1 MSAAAEPPTQPPSRG
16 PHPDPLPKRG
26 EGESRPELPL
36 SDRSIVALLA
46 TISACGPIALNIYLP
61 ALPVV
66 EDAFAASVPR
76 VQLTLSVAFLAFAIG
91 LLVYG
96 PLSDRFGRKPA
107 IVVGVGVFTLGT
119 LICYAAPTLDWLI
132 VGRGVQAFGSS
143 AGLIVSR
150 AIVSDL
156 YPREK
161 MVRMIAYLTM
171 VMVVAPTLSPL
182 VGGWLLVAFG
192 WRSLFVFM
200 AVAGAAILLTA
211 WFLVPETRT
220 LQRRSAPRKSVAST
234 AMSLLRRPAFV
245 GYALQGSVIFSV
257 YLVFISTAPHVM
269 VTGLGRPPT
278 EYGTY
283 FLLLAAGYFLGNWSV
298 TRLATH
304 MGTQALMHAGVL
316 LAAVATCVA
325 LGFAAAG
332 LVHPL
337 WLFVPIAVMGYGQG
351 MALPNVTASAVT
363 LAPEYA
369 GMASS
374 LVGFAQQLTGAGCVQ
389 WIGSFAVDTPFPMLI
404 FCASASVAALIA
416 LRVLR
421 PEKAEPGTA
430 RR

>member
-1 MSAAAEPPTQPPSRG
+1 VSTAADSSSPQSSHDR
-16 PHPDPLPKRG
+16 PD
-26 EGESRPELPL
+26 LPL
-36 SDRSIVALLA
+36 SDRAVVALLA

-66 EDAFAASVPR
+66 QEAFAASVPR
-76 VQLTLSVAFLAFAIG
+76 VQLTLSVAFLAFAVG
-91 LLVYG
+91 LLVHG
-96 PLSDRFGRKPA
+96 PLSDRFGRKPV
-107 IVVGVGVFTLGT
+107 ILVGVAVFTLGS
-119 LICYAAPTLDWLI
+119 LMCFAAPTLDWLI
-132 VGRGVQAFGSS
+132 VGRAIQALGSS

-171 VMVVAPTLSPL
+171 VMVVAPTVSPL
-182 VGGWLLVAFG
+182 LGGLLVVTFE
-192 WRSLFVFM
+192 WHSLFVFM
-200 AVAGAAILLTA
+200 AGAGVVILLTA
-211 WFLVPETRT
+211 WRLLPETRVV
-220 LQRRSAPRKSVAST
+220 RPRSAPRMSMGAI
-234 AMSLLRRPAFV
+234 AASLLKRPAFT
-245 GYALQGSVIFSV
+245 GYVLQGAVIFSV
-257 YLVFISTAPHVM
+257 YLAFISTAPHFM

-283 FLLLAAGYFLGNWSV
+283 FLLLAGGYFLGNWSV

-316 LAAVATCVA
+316 IAAIATCIA

-337 WLFVPIAVMGYGQG
+337 WLFVPIGVMGYGQG

-374 LVGFAQQLTGAGCVQ
+374 LVGFAQQITGALCVQ
-389 WIGSFAVDTPFPMLI
+389 WIGTFDVDTPFPMLI
-404 FCASASVAALIA
+404 FCAGASVLALIA
-416 LRVLR
+416 LRVFR
-421 PEKAEPGTA
+421 PA
-430 RR
+430 

>member
-1 MSAAAEPPTQPPSRG
+1 M
-16 PHPDPLPKRG
+16 
-26 EGESRPELPL
+26 
-36 SDRSIVALLA
+36 VALLA

-61 ALPVV
+61 ALPAVQ
-66 EDAFAASVPR
+66 DAFLASVPR
-76 VQLTLSVAFLAFAIG
+76 VQLTLSVAFLSFAIG

-96 PLSDRFGRKPA
+96 PLSDRFGRRPV
-107 IVVGVGVFTLGT
+107 ILVGVGVFTLGT
-119 LICYAAPTLDWLI
+119 LICFAAPTLDWLI
-132 VGRGVQAFGSS
+132 AGRAVQAFGSS

-171 VMVVAPTLSPL
+171 VMVVAPTVSPL
-182 VGGWLLVAFG
+182 LGSLLLITFG
-192 WRSLFVFM
+192 WRSLFIFM
-200 AVAGAAILLTA
+200 AVAGGAILLTA
-211 WFLVPETRT
+211 WLLLPETRA
-220 LQRRSAPRKSVAST
+220 LHRRRPTDKSVGSVAL
-234 AMSLLRRPAFV
+234 ALLRRPTFV
-245 GYALQGSVIFSV
+245 GYVLQGSVIFSV

-283 FLLLAAGYFLGNWSV
+283 FLLLAGGYFLGNWSV
-298 TRLATH
+298 TRLAAH

-316 LAAVATCVA
+316 IAALATCTA

-332 LVHPL
+332 LIHPL
-337 WLFVPIAVMGYGQG
+337 WLFVPIGVMGYGQG

-363 LAPEYA
+363 LAPESA

-374 LVGFAQQLTGAGCVQ
+374 LVGFAQQLTGAGFVQ
-389 WIGSFAVDTPFPMLI
+389 WISTFAVDTPFPMLI

-421 PEKAEPGTA
+421 PEKTELAAT
-430 RR
+430 RK

>member
-1 MSAAAEPPTQPPSRG
+1 M
-16 PHPDPLPKRG
+16 
-26 EGESRPELPL
+26 
-36 SDRSIVALLA
+36 VALLA

-66 EDAFAASVPR
+66 EDVFAASVPR

-91 LLVYG
+91 LLIHG
-96 PLSDRFGRKPA
+96 PLSDRFGRKPV
-107 IVVGVGVFTLGT
+107 ILVGVGVFTLGS
-119 LICYAAPTLDWLI
+119 LICSAAPTLDWLI
-132 VGRGVQAFGSS
+132 AGRAIQALGSS

-161 MVRMIAYLTM
+161 MVRMLAYLTM
-171 VMVVAPTLSPL
+171 VMVIAPTLSPL
-182 VGGWLLVAFG
+182 LGGVLVVMFE
-192 WRSLFVFM
+192 WHSLFVFM
-200 AVAGAAILLTA
+200 AVAGLVILLTA
-211 WFLVPETRT
+211 WRLLPETRVA
-220 LQRRSAPRKSVAST
+220 RPRSAPRTSLGA
-234 AMSLLRRPAFV
+234 AAWSLLRRPAFA
-245 GYALQGSVIFSV
+245 GYLLQGAVIFSV
-257 YLVFISTAPHVM
+257 YLAFISTAPHVM

-283 FLLLAAGYFLGNWSV
+283 FLLLAGGYFLGNWSV

-316 LAAVATCVA
+316 IAAISTCAA

-337 WLFVPIAVMGYGQG
+337 WLFVPIGVMGYGQG

-363 LAPEYA
+363 LAPEHA

-374 LVGFAQQLTGAGCVQ
+374 LVGFAQQLMGAACVQ
-389 WIGSFAVDTPFPMLI
+389 WIGTYPVDTPFPMLI
-404 FCASASVAALIA
+404 FCAAASVLALLA

-421 PEKAEPGTA
+421 PA
-430 RR
+430 

>member
-1 MSAAAEPPTQPPSRG
+1 V
-16 PHPDPLPKRG
+16 
-26 EGESRPELPL
+26 
-36 SDRSIVALLA
+36 VALLA

-61 ALPVV
+61 ALPAVQ
-66 EDAFAASVPR
+66 DAFLASVPR
-76 VQLTLSVAFLAFAIG
+76 VQLTLSVAFLSFAIG

-96 PLSDRFGRKPA
+96 PLSDRFGRKPV
-107 IVVGVGVFTLGT
+107 ILVGVGVFTLGT
-119 LICYAAPTLDWLI
+119 LICFAAPTLDWLI
-132 VGRGVQAFGSS
+132 AGRAVQAFGSS

-171 VMVVAPTLSPL
+171 VMVIAPTVSPL
-182 VGGWLLVAFG
+182 LGSLLLITFG
-192 WRSLFVFM
+192 WRSLFIFM
-200 AVAGAAILLTA
+200 AVAGGAILLTA
-211 WFLVPETRT
+211 WLLLPETRA
-220 LQRRSAPRKSVAST
+220 LHRRRPAGKSVGAV
-234 AMSLLRRPAFV
+234 ALALLQRPAFV
-245 GYALQGSVIFSV
+245 GYVLQGSVIFSV

-283 FLLLAAGYFLGNWSV
+283 FLLLAGGYFLGNWSV
-298 TRLATH
+298 TRLAAH

-316 LAAVATCVA
+316 IAALATCTA

-332 LVHPL
+332 LIHPL
-337 WLFVPIAVMGYGQG
+337 WLFVPIGVMGYGQG

-363 LAPEYA
+363 LAPESA

-374 LVGFAQQLTGAGCVQ
+374 LVGFAQQLTGAGFVQ
-389 WIGSFAVDTPFPMLI
+389 WISTFAVDTPFPMLI

-421 PEKAEPGTA
+421 PEKTDLATA
-430 RR
+430 RK

>member
-1 MSAAAEPPTQPPSRG
+1 
-16 PHPDPLPKRG
+16 
-26 EGESRPELPL
+26 
-36 SDRSIVALLA
+36 VVLLA
-46 TISACGPIALNIYLP
+46 TVSACGPIALNIYLP
-61 ALPVV
+61 ALPAVQDV
-66 EDAFAASVPR
+66 FDASVPR
-76 VQLTLSVAFLAFAIG
+76 VQLTLSAAFLAFAIG
-91 LLVYG
+91 LLIYG

-107 IVVGVGVFTLGT
+107 IMVGVGVFTLGT
-119 LICYAAPTLDWLI
+119 LICFAAPTLDWLI
-132 VGRGVQAFGSS
+132 AGRAVQAFGSS

-171 VMVVAPTLSPL
+171 VMVVAPTVSPL
-182 VGGWLLVAFG
+182 LGAFFLVLFG
-192 WRSLFVFM
+192 WRSLFVLM

-211 WFLVPETRT
+211 WFLLPETRA
-220 LQRRSAPRKSVAST
+220 LHRRRAPDKSVA
-234 AMSLLRRPAFV
+234 AMALSLLRRPAFV

-257 YLVFISTAPHVM
+257 YLVFISTAPHFM

-283 FLLLAAGYFLGNWSV
+283 FLLLASGYFLGNWSV

-304 MGTQALMHAGVL
+304 MGTQALMRAGVL
-316 LAAVATCVA
+316 VAAVATCAA

-337 WLFVPIAVMGYGQG
+337 WLFVPIGVMGYGQG

-389 WIGSFAVDTPFPMLI
+389 WIGTFAVDTPFPMLI

-421 PEKAEPGTA
+421 PERADPAIA
-430 RR
+430 RK

>member
-1 MSAAAEPPTQPPSRG
+1 M
-16 PHPDPLPKRG
+16 
-26 EGESRPELPL
+26 
-36 SDRSIVALLA
+36 VALLA

-61 ALPVV
+61 ALPAVQ
-66 EDAFAASVPR
+66 EAFLASVPR
-76 VQLTLSVAFLAFAIG
+76 VQLTLSVAFLSFAIG

-96 PLSDRFGRKPA
+96 PLSDRFGRKPV
-107 IVVGVGVFTLGT
+107 ILVGVGVFTLGT
-119 LICYAAPTLDWLI
+119 LICFAAPTLDWLI
-132 VGRGVQAFGSS
+132 AGRAVQAFGSS

-171 VMVVAPTLSPL
+171 VMVVAPTVSPL
-182 VGGWLLVAFG
+182 LGSLLLITFG
-192 WRSLFVFM
+192 WRSLFIFM
-200 AVAGAAILLTA
+200 AVAGGAILLTA
-211 WFLVPETRT
+211 WLLLPETRA
-220 LQRRSAPRKSVAST
+220 LHRRRPTDKSVGSVAL
-234 AMSLLRRPAFV
+234 ALLRRPAFV
-245 GYALQGSVIFSV
+245 GYVLQGSVIFSV

-283 FLLLAAGYFLGNWSV
+283 FLLLAGGYFLGNWSV
-298 TRLATH
+298 TRLAAH

-316 LAAVATCVA
+316 IAALATCTA

-332 LVHPL
+332 LIHPL
-337 WLFVPIAVMGYGQG
+337 WLFVPIGVMGYGQG

-363 LAPEYA
+363 LAPESA

-374 LVGFAQQLTGAGCVQ
+374 LVGFAQQLTGAGFVQ
-389 WIGSFAVDTPFPMLI
+389 WISTFAVDTPFPMLI

-421 PEKAEPGTA
+421 PEKTELAAA
-430 RR
+430 RK

>member
-1 MSAAAEPPTQPPSRG
+1 M
-16 PHPDPLPKRG
+16 
-26 EGESRPELPL
+26 
-36 SDRSIVALLA
+36 VALLA

-66 EDAFAASVPR
+66 EDVFAASVPR

-91 LLVYG
+91 LLIHG
-96 PLSDRFGRKPA
+96 PLSDRFGRKPV
-107 IVVGVGVFTLGT
+107 ILVGVGVFTLGS
-119 LICYAAPTLDWLI
+119 LICSAAPTLDWLI
-132 VGRGVQAFGSS
+132 AGRAIQALGSS

-161 MVRMIAYLTM
+161 MVRMLAYLTM
-171 VMVVAPTLSPL
+171 VMVIAPTLSPL
-182 VGGWLLVAFG
+182 LGGVLVVMFE
-192 WRSLFVFM
+192 WHSLFVFM
-200 AVAGAAILLTA
+200 AAAGLVILLTA
-211 WFLVPETRT
+211 WRLLPETRVA
-220 LQRRSAPRKSVAST
+220 RPRSAPRTSLGA
-234 AMSLLRRPAFV
+234 AAWSLLRRPAFA
-245 GYALQGSVIFSV
+245 GYLLQGAVIFSV
-257 YLVFISTAPHVM
+257 YLAFISTAPHVM

-283 FLLLAAGYFLGNWSV
+283 FLLLAGGYFLGNWSV

-316 LAAVATCVA
+316 IAAISTCAA

-332 LVHPL
+332 VVHPL
-337 WLFVPIAVMGYGQG
+337 WLFVPIGVMGYGQG

-363 LAPEYA
+363 LAPEHA

-374 LVGFAQQLTGAGCVQ
+374 LVGFAQQLMGAACVQ
-389 WIGSFAVDTPFPMLI
+389 WIGTYPVDTPFPMLI
-404 FCASASVAALIA
+404 FCAAASVLALLA

-421 PEKAEPGTA
+421 PA
-430 RR
+430 